1 MCSDTGRCASTLA
14 IRGEAVTIFEKDEL
28 VYRRFLTDGD
38 ENDLRILLDRHR
50 EGLVLF
56 LMGYVGNEEDAEE
69 LMMEAFAVAAS
80 GTSTFS
86 GKSSFKTWLFGIA
99 RNQAKMF
106 LRKRKGFFFS
116 LDEVT
121 EERHLQPVGDAAAPA
136 MPEMDLLRQEQN
148 RELYG
153 ALETLPPGYRQ
164 VLYLIYFEDMD
175 ADEAALVMG
184 KSRKQVY
191 NLTQRGRKAL
201 KETLERMGFDYAKY

>member
-1 MCSDTGRCASTLA
+1 M
-14 IRGEAVTIFEKDEL
+14 FEKDEL
-28 VYRRFLTDGD
+28 VYSRFLTDGS
-38 ENDLRILLDRHR
+38 EKDLRILLERHR

-56 LMGYVGNEEDAEE
+56 LFGYVGNEEDAEE
-69 LMMEAFAVAAS
+69 LMMDAFAVAAS

-116 LDEVT
+116 LDEVH
-121 EERHLQPVGDAAAPA
+121 EERQLQPVGEAAVPTV
-136 MPEMDLLRQEQN
+136 PELDILRQEQN
-148 RELYG
+148 RELYR

-201 KETLERMGFDYAKY
+201 KDILERMGFDYAKY